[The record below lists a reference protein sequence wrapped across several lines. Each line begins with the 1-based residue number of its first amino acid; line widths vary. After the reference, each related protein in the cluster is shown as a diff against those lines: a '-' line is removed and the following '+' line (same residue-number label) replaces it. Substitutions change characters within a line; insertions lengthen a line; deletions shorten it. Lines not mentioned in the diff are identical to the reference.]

1 MTNTGQTTV
10 CPAVYTMKALPDSFL
25 QSLVAWLDD
34 ENTLGIAITGSFAR
48 SEGGLYCDVDLT
60 HYVRQKPAAETEPYR
75 LRFVDDHLVSLKIT
89 MLEAEYASLRNPE
102 QAIWT
107 IPGLRQLC
115 ILLDKDGSIAA
126 LKETAAKATWEP
138 LQAAADA
145 YASRELSG
153 YTEEIHKILGG
164 LTQRDESKTLY
175 AVWGLTRG
183 LSNALLTQ
191 RGVLISTEN
200 AYIDLAQNAAGRTSG
215 WTRQFRLAIGLDPL
229 PPGEPAF
236 VGYGVAGLHLYRE
249 TVAIFRHILSPE
261 DADVVNRT
269 LEIIAGAGY

>member
-1 MTNTGQTTV
+1 MDV
-10 CPAVYTMKALPDSFL
+10 LPDSFL
-25 QSLVAWLDD
+25 QALAAWLDD
-34 ENTLGIAITGSFAR
+34 ENTLGIAIMGSFAR
-48 SEGGLYCDVDLT
+48 NEGGPYSDVDLT
-60 HYVRQKPAAETEPYR
+60 HYVRQKPVGEAEPCH
-75 LRFVDDHLVSLKIT
+75 LKFVNGFLVSFKKT
-89 MLEAEYASLRNPE
+89 TLEAEYASLRNPE

-107 IPGLRQLC
+107 IPALRQLC
-115 ILLDKDGSIAA
+115 ILLDKDGSVAA

-153 YTEEIHKILGG
+153 YAEEIHKILGG
-164 LTQRDESKTLY
+164 LAQRDESKTLY

-200 AYIDLAQNAAGRTSG
+200 AYIDFAQNAAGRTSG

-229 PPGEPAF
+229 LPGEPAF

-261 DADVVNRT
+261 DADVVNQT
-269 LEIIAGAGY
+269 LEIIVGAGY